1 MKLDKIQLIN
11 YRNITNQT
19 LIFDE
24 GIQVFY
30 GANAQ
35 GKTNLLEAI
44 YYLSTLRSHRSN
56 NILDLIN
63 KQSDELFIQGEVNWQ
78 NKKIPLRIHANAK
91 GKNLFIY
98 QNKVKKM
105 SDFIGNLNAILFSP
119 DDMNLFCAS
128 PKIRRRFIDIELSKI
143 SKKYTYTLHE
153 TNQLLKERNIVLKQD
168 KIDET
173 YLQVLTERLIDL
185 EVIIIKQR
193 YHFLKALLA
202 KSSKFYEAISA
213 NDTKLSINYKS
224 CIPYEE
230 DEQALKAKLK
240 LKYEQSYRKDC
251 LYKTTNIGIHKEDFI
266 FLIDDYE
273 VVQYAS
279 QGQKRSILLAIK
291 IAMVYLIK
299 DFINE
304 YPLLLLDDVFS
315 ELDAYRRKMLLSSLP
330 KEVQIFIT
338 TTDHQEILE
347 IAQMRP
353 ITLWK
358 VNKGCVGK
366 YKEEVHK

>member
-1 MKLDKIQLIN
+1 MKLDKIQLLN
-11 YRNITNQT
+11 YRNINNQT
-19 LIFDE
+19 LIFND

-63 KQSDELFIQGEVNWQ
+63 KQANELFMQGEVSWS
-78 NKKIPLRIHANAK
+78 NKKIPLRVHANAK

-119 DDMNLFCAS
+119 DDMNLFQAS
-128 PKIRRRFIDIELSKI
+128 PKMRRRFIDIELSKI

-153 TNQLLKERNIVLKQD
+153 TNQLLKERNVLLKQVN
-168 KIDET
+168 IDET
-173 YLQVLTERLIDL
+173 YLQVLTNRLIDL

-193 YHFLKALLA
+193 YHFLKALLD
-202 KSSKFYEAISA
+202 KSKTFYEAISA

-224 CIPYEE
+224 CVPYVDDE
-230 DEQALKAKLK
+230 DTLKEQLR
-240 LKYEQSYRKDC
+240 LKYEQSLSKDR
-251 LYKTTNIGIHKEDFI
+251 LYKTTNVGIHKEDFI
-266 FLIDDYE
+266 FIIDDYE

-330 KEVQIFIT
+330 SEVQIFIT

-347 IAQMRP
+347 IARLRP
-353 ITLWK
+353 ITLWNVK
-358 VNKGCVGK
+358 NGCVKK
-366 YKEEVHK
+366 YKEEVKK